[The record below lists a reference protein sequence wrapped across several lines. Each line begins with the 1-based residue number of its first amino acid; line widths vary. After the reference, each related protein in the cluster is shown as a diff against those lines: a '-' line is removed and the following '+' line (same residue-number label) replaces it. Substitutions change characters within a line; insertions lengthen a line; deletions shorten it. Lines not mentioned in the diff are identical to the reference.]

1 MTSGIWHKHSGSETL
16 HIHQE
21 IVLVNLLKYR
31 GICNNLIILLQF
43 QAEHTVCRLQVKK
56 SVEVEGECTF
66 YGACRYDR
74 RDFLFQVGRTVVMS
88 DFFLPCL

>member
-1 MTSGIWHKHSGSETL
+1 MDKNQDMGPGILVKDSGSTTL

-21 IVLVNLLKYR
+21 TVLVNLLKYR
-31 GICNNLIILLQF
+31 GICNNLNIILQF

-56 SVEVEGECTF
+56 NVEVEGECTF

-74 RDFLFQVGRTVVMS
+74 RDFLFQV
-88 DFFLPCL
+88 